1 MLISSLYTCTKIT
14 KGYSM
19 ALYDR
24 DYTQAQPQAQ
34 AKIGSN
40 VAFMKKTYQLL
51 AASMIAAA
59 AGAFATMPYADVIV
73 QYKWFIFGFELFML
87 FIGLGMT
94 RNKPGLNIVALFV
107 FTFTTGVSLVPLL
120 ASLIGA
126 GNGGMIGNAF
136 LMTSVLFGSLS
147 LFAIN
152 SKSDFSNWGKSL
164 FIVLIVV
171 VVASLIN
178 YFFLHS
184 PIIHIMITAGILLLF
199 GIFTIYDTQNIA
211 NGAYGSEVDAAI
223 SLYLDFLN
231 MFTAILQLLGIFGS
245 DD

>member
-1 MLISSLYTCTKIT
+1 
-14 KGYSM
+14 M

-24 DYTQAQPQAQ
+24 DYTQTQTEVRVDGTS
-34 AKIGSN
+34 I
-40 VAFMKKTYQLL
+40 AFMKKTYQLL

-59 AGAFATMPYADVIV
+59 AGAYVTMPYAEAVL

-87 FIGLGMT
+87 FVGLGMT
-94 RNKPGLNIVALFV
+94 RNKPGLNLAALFV
-107 FTFTTGVSLVPLL
+107 FTFVTGVSLVPLL
-120 ASLIGA
+120 ASIIGM
-126 GNGGMIGNAF
+126 GNGAMIGNAF
-136 LMTSVLFGSLS
+136 LMTSVLFGALS

-152 SKSDFSNWGKSL
+152 SKTDFSSWGKPL

-171 VVASLIN
+171 IIASLVN
-178 YFFLHS
+178 AFLLHS
-184 PIIHIMITAGILLLF
+184 PMMHIVITAGILLLF

-211 NGAYGSEVDAAI
+211 NGAYDSEVDAAV

-231 MFTAILQLLGIFGS
+231 MFTAILQLLGIFGG

>member
-1 MLISSLYTCTKIT
+1 
-14 KGYSM
+14 M

-24 DYTQAQPQAQ
+24 DYARPQAG
-34 AKIGSN
+34 AGAREVASSN
-40 VAFMKKTYQLL
+40 VAFMKRTYQLL

-59 AGAFATMPYADVIV
+59 AGAYVTMPYADVIM
-73 QYKWFIFGFELFML
+73 QYKWFIFGFEIFML
-87 FIGLGMT
+87 FIGLGLT
-94 RNKPGLNIVALFV
+94 RNKPGLNLAALFI
-107 FTFTTGVSLVPLL
+107 FTFTTGVTLVPML
-120 ASLIGA
+120 AALIGA
-126 GNGGMIGNAF
+126 GNGAVIGNAF

-152 SKSDFSNWGKSL
+152 SKTDYSSWGKPL

-171 VVASLIN
+171 IVASLIN

-184 PIIHIMITAGILLLF
+184 GTMQIVITAGVILLF

-211 NGAYGSEVDAAI
+211 NGAYDSEVDAAI

-231 MFTAILQLLGIFGS
+231 MFTAILQLLGIFGN